1 MGKMDIKQIMSLYL
15 TPELQAEIEKDNR
28 LIEQMN
34 SMNLKLAELKEKKA
48 NGLISDEDEQFELGK
63 LHIQLEKIER
73 ELKSKLTD

>member
-1 MGKMDIKQIMSLYL
+1 MDIKQIMSLYL

>member
-1 MGKMDIKQIMSLYL
+1 MDIKQIMSLYL

-48 NGLISDEDEQFELGK
+48 NGLISDEDEQLELGK
-63 LHIQLEKIER
+63 LHIQLEEIER